1 MSAPDYFIR
10 DINAL
15 NVPAPLL
22 GEVMIMWASLSPD
35 EWKNFDRRLERVVEI
50 ICKKD
55 RSEENLMLAMAVT
68 LRLMALDS
76 MVVDSEIRGWLMP
89 GRSSS
94 GITYLHGDL
103 LKAAAEE
110 VILEGPNGEPTF
122 ARTSFRARLM
132 ALAATRGSA

>member
-1 MSAPDYFIR
+1 MSVPDYFIR

-22 GEVMIMWASLSPD
+22 GDVMIMWASLPPD
-35 EWKNFDRRLERVVEI
+35 EWKNFDQRLERVVEF

-55 RSEENLMLAMAVT
+55 RSEESLMLAMAVT
-68 LRLMALDS
+68 LRLMALDC
-76 MVVDSEIRGWLMP
+76 VVADPEIRGWLMP

-94 GITYLHGDL
+94 EVTYLHGDL
-103 LKAAAEE
+103 LRVAAEE
-110 VILEGPNGEPTF
+110 VVLEGPNGEPTF
-122 ARTSFRARLM
+122 ARASFRARLM